1 MGVYWRLL
9 STDPAVARAVVLAE
23 RPTISD
29 TTFDFSKEYLDQ
41 LLDHVSTLASIYH
54 KPPETFVHFGKEI
67 DYYDTGNAEED
78 SSSSEESSSDDG
90 ESSSSEESK
99 ESKKDRKKKKTV
111 EQAVSKPVQADI
123 GDLLDFGTATQT
135 TAGGGDLLDLFSPQ
149 PQVPNYGRPKKEILS
164 AAKGNGITISA
175 CYYRESDKMMMEIA
189 ITNVS
194 NPVTIKRAA
203 LKFNANYL
211 KLSPGQI
218 KIPEPISAGNSCT
231 IPITL
236 SQSGQYNNSK
246 VQIQMAM
253 KTDAGVVYFQDK
265 IPIEVM
271 YGSDGKLSRE
281 DYLRMWQDG
290 SLKEHQKVK
299 NKLSTM
305 DFQEIIS
312 RLEKN
317 HVFFVA
323 KRTAP
328 NTISLFYSCKI
339 ASLWLMVEL
348 TVAKTGAAKCVVK
361 AKDDKIAEVTCAR
374 ILELI

>member
-1 MGVYWRLL
+1 M
-9 STDPAVARAVVLAE
+9 A
-23 RPTISD
+23 PTISD

-54 KPPETFVHFGKEI
+54 KPPESFVLFGKEI
-67 DYYDTGNAEED
+67 DFYDTGGDDADD
-78 SSSSEESSSDDG
+78 SSSSGESSSDDD

-99 ESKKDRKKKKTV
+99 KERKKKKTV
-111 EQAVSKPVQADI
+111 EQPVSKPVQADI

-135 TAGGGDLLDLFSPQ
+135 TTGGGDLLDLFSPP

-194 NPVTIKRAA
+194 NPITIKRAA

-211 KLSPGQI
+211 KLSPDPPGQI
-218 KIPEPISAGNSCT
+218 KIPEPISAGKSCT

-236 SQSGQYNNSK
+236 GQNGQYNNSK

-271 YGSDGKLSRE
+271 FGSDGKLSRE
-281 DYLRMWQDG
+281 DYLKMWQDG

-299 NKLSTM
+299 AKLNTM
-305 DFQEIIS
+305 NFEDIIS
-312 RLEKN
+312 RLAQDRI
-317 HVFFVA
+317 FFVA

-328 NTISLFYSCKI
+328 ITISLFYSCKI

-348 TVAKTGAAKCVVK
+348 TVAKTGAAKCVAK
-361 AKDDKIAEVTCAR
+361 ARDEKIAEATCAR
-374 ILELI
+374 VLELV

>member
-1 MGVYWRLL
+1 M
-9 STDPAVARAVVLAE
+9 A
-23 RPTISD
+23 PTISD

-54 KPPETFVHFGKEI
+54 KPPESFVLFGKEI
-67 DYYDTGNAEED
+67 DFYDTGGDDAEDD
-78 SSSSEESSSDDG
+78 SSSSGESSSDDD

-99 ESKKDRKKKKTV
+99 KEKKKKRPV
-111 EQAVSKPVQADI
+111 EKPVSKPVTADI
-123 GDLLDFGTATQT
+123 GDLLNFSSVAGATS
-135 TAGGGDLLDLFSPQ
+135 GGDDLLNLFDTSQ
-149 PQVPNYGRPKKEILS
+149 PSVPVGRPKKEILS

-175 CYYRESDKMMMEIA
+175 CYYREGDNAIMEIA
-189 ITNVS
+189 MANVE
-194 NPVTIKRAA
+194 NPVTIRRAA

-218 KIPEPISAGNSCT
+218 KIPQPISAGNSCT
-231 IPITL
+231 IPIVLT
-236 SQSGQYNNSK
+236 QNGQYNNSK

-271 YGSDGKLSRE
+271 FGSDGKMSRE
-281 DYLRMWQDG
+281 DYLKMWRDG

-299 NKLSTM
+299 AKLNTM
-305 DFQEIIS
+305 NFEEIIS
-312 RLEKN
+312 RLGKDRI
-317 HVFFVA
+317 FFVA

-328 NTISLFYSCKI
+328 NTISLFSSCKI

-348 TVAKTGAAKCVVK
+348 TVAKTGAAKCVAK
-361 AKDDKIAEVTCAR
+361 ARDEKIAEATCAR
-374 ILELI
+374 VLELV